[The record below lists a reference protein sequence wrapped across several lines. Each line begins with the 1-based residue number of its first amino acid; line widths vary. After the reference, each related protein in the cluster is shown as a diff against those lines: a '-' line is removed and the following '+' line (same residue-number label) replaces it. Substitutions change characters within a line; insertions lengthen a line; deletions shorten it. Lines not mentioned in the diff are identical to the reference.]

1 MKSIDQLIRLVFK
14 MEAVVKAD
22 NKTSKKIRKRWFQS
36 SDDHLEDQL
45 IDVDADPKKLID
57 KI

>member
-1 MKSIDQLIRLVFK
+1 

-22 NKTSKKIRKRWFQS
+22 NKTSKKIRKRLFQS
-36 SDDHLEDQL
+36 SDDRLEDQL
-45 IDVDADPKKLID
+45 IDVRADPKKMID

>member
-1 MKSIDQLIRLVFK
+1 MKSIDQLIRLVLK

-22 NKTSKKIRKRWFQS
+22 NKTFKKIRKRLFQS
-36 SDDHLEDQL
+36 SDDRLEDQL
-45 IDVDADPKKLID
+45 IDVRADPKKMID

>member
-1 MKSIDQLIRLVFK
+1 MKSIDQLIRLVLK

-22 NKTSKKIRKRWFQS
+22 NKTSKKIRKRLFQS
-36 SDDHLEDQL
+36 PDDRLEDQL
-45 IDVDADPKKLID
+45 IDVRADPKKMID